1 MSQTI
6 AAELLDLGD
15 QNVAEF
21 IRHIARAGEE
31 THILEEDGLLLVA
44 GSHPNPGPYR
54 NVAMR
59 IGDGLSAEEV
69 FARADAF
76 FGGFSRGYCLWVR
89 MHADRDVDE
98 IATERGFRLLEEE
111 GLPQLARAGAPD
123 PVEPGP
129 GIELRWAVD
138 EQSRRDFLMVNAD
151 AWGMGGAPY
160 DLVRATLFEPSILD
174 APNVTA
180 AIAYIDDKPAGTCM
194 SINYPPHV
202 AGGYWGGTAGWAR
215 KRGLHDLT
223 SRAIFHAA
231 AEQLGATISVSQTSP
246 GAAKN
251 LERMGLQQISSF
263 KRYLVPKAHS

>member
-1 MSQTI
+1 MTRTI
-6 AAELLDLGD
+6 AAELLELGD
-15 QNVAEF
+15 QNIAEF
-21 IRHIARAGEE
+21 IRHIARTGED

-54 NVAMR
+54 NMAMR
-59 IGDGLSAEEV
+59 IGEGLTAQEV
-69 FARADAF
+69 LARANEF
-76 FGGFSRGYCLWVR
+76 FRRFSRGYCLWVR
-89 MHADRDVDE
+89 LHADRDVDE

-111 GLPQLARAGAPD
+111 GLPQLAREGAPE

-138 EQSRRDFLMVNAD
+138 EKSRRDFLTVNAD
-151 AWGMGGAPY
+151 AWGMGGAPF
-160 DLVRATLFEPSILD
+160 DVVRATLFEPSILD

-194 SINYPPHV
+194 SINFPAHV
-202 AGGYWGGTAGWAR
+202 AGGYWGATAGWAR

-231 AEQLGATISVSQTSP
+231 ARLGATISVSQTSP

-251 LERMGLQQISSF
+251 LERMGLHQISSF
-263 KRYLVPKAHS
+263 RRYLVPKGT

>member
-151 AWGMGGAPY
+151 AWGMG
-160 DLVRATLFEPSILD
+160 
-174 APNVTA
+174 
-180 AIAYIDDKPAGTCM
+180 
-194 SINYPPHV
+194 
-202 AGGYWGGTAGWAR
+202 
-215 KRGLHDLT
+215 
-223 SRAIFHAA
+223 
-231 AEQLGATISVSQTSP
+231 
-246 GAAKN
+246 
-251 LERMGLQQISSF
+251 
-263 KRYLVPKAHS
+263 